1 MPAKKK
7 ADDQELGP
15 SNGSK
20 EDHELRREA
29 LQLAAML
36 PRDKRKRLKVLQMV
50 HEIEE
55 TFF

>member
-7 ADDQELGP
+7 MDDQELRP